1 MNELIPRT
9 CKGSL
14 RLILALLVLSA
25 LVVSGFTGG
34 SGLDQQTGWQLPPS
48 EGAGAGSGDLPN
60 TGAGDDEGG
69 NGDGDGSEPTEPV
82 DVITNGKFEKPWED
96 NDGVAPDWEGFSNG
110 QAHIG
115 WYEELWPE
123 AVRPGGIR
131 AQLMEIFEVEP
142 NILDRVVAI
151 FQTVNVAPNATYEL
165 TIHAILRTQVQP
177 ADRNK
182 NEFEM
187 AWGIDYSGTGD
198 YENVEEWHI
207 MPLEEQFRLGS
218 NGEFPDDVPL
228 FYQEI
233 VKPVETRDGSKI
245 SLFIRGLKK
254 FPTGAEVNFDV
265 DDVSLKG
272 PPPGVIVIITP
283 EPDSPQPETPAPQA
297 ETMPETGLTLSENVS
312 PGALVLGSLVLV
324 VLGATATANLLKDR
338 KEP

>member
-9 CKGSL
+9 CKRPL
-14 RLILALLVLSA
+14 TLILVLLVLSA

-34 SGLDQQTGWQLPPS
+34 PTLDQQTGWQLPPS
-48 EGAGAGSGDLPN
+48 EGPGAGSGALPN
-60 TGAGDDEGG
+60 TGAGDDEDG
-69 NGDGDGSEPTEPV
+69 NGDEDGSEPTEPV
-82 DVITNGKFEKPWED
+82 DVITKGDFEKPWED
-96 NDGVAPDWEGFSNG
+96 NDGVAPDWEGFSSG

-123 AVRPGGIR
+123 AVRTGER

-151 FQTVNVAPNATYEL
+151 YQTVNVVPNATYEL
-165 TIHAILRTQVQP
+165 TINAIMRTQVQP
-177 ADRNK
+177 ADRNN

-198 YENVEEWHI
+198 YENVEEWHL
-207 MPLEEQFRLGS
+207 MQLEEQFRLGS

-228 FYQEI
+228 FYET
-233 VKPVETRDGSKI
+233 VEESVEMHDSSKI
-245 SLFIRGLKK
+245 TLFIRGLKK

-265 DDVSLKG
+265 DDVSLIG
-272 PPPGVIVIITP
+272 PPPGVVVIVTP
-283 EPDSPQPETPAPQA
+283 EPDSPESDTPAPEA

>member
-1 MNELIPRT
+1 MNKLNPRP
-9 CKGSL
+9 CKRPL
-14 RLILALLVLSA
+14 TLILVLLVLSA
-25 LVVSGFTGG
+25 LVVSGFT
-34 SGLDQQTGWQLPPS
+34 SGPTLDQQTGWQLPPS
-48 EGAGAGSGDLPN
+48 EGPGAGSSGLPN

-69 NGDGDGSEPTEPV
+69 NGDEDGAEPTEPV

-123 AVRPGGIR
+123 AVRTGER

-151 FQTVNVAPNATYEL
+151 YQTVNVAPNATYEL
-165 TIHAILRTQVQP
+165 TINAILRSQVQP
-177 ADRNK
+177 GDRNK

-198 YENVEEWHI
+198 YESVEEWFI
-207 MPLEEQFRLGS
+207 IPLEEQFRLGS

-228 FYQEI
+228 FYETI
-233 VKPVETRDGSKI
+233 VEPVETRDGSNI

-254 FPTGAEVNFDV
+254 FPTGAEVNFNV
-265 DDVSLKG
+265 DDVSLIG
-272 PPPGVIVIITP
+272 PPPGVIVVITP
-283 EPDSPQPETPAPQA
+283 EPDSPQPDTPAPEA
-297 ETMPETGLTLSENVS
+297 ETMPETGLTLSKNVS

-338 KEP
+338 KES